1 MKNRILFAT
10 MLLAVPLTSM
20 AVPITGEIG
29 LTGVV
34 SPTCTSGATPCNYGP
49 GATDADGLDFGNNGA
64 ADGPFGVTFATG
76 DFAADGLGF
85 GDVGFISDF
94 QYDPLSPTPVDPL
107 WTIAGDTTLFSFA
120 LETIAISLETPGFI
134 NLSGTGTISAAGF
147 DDTMG
152 NWTFSSDGTGAGTQF
167 AWSSTT
173 VPVSEPGVL
182 LLLGIALLGL
192 SSRRMRR

>member
-1 MKNRILFAT
+1 MMGRILFAATLLT
-10 MLLAVPLTSM
+10 MPLASM
-20 AVPITGEIG
+20 AVPIEGEIG
-29 LTGVV
+29 FTGVV
-34 SPTCTSGATPCNYGP
+34 TPTCSSGANPCTYGP
-49 GATDADGLDFGNNGA
+49 GANDADGLDFGSNGA

-85 GDVGFISDF
+85 ADVGFISDF
-94 QYDPLSPTPVDPL
+94 QYDPLNPSPVNPL

-120 LETIAISLETPGFI
+120 LETIAINLETPGFI

-182 LLLGIALLGL
+182 LLLGIAMLGL
-192 SSRRMRR
+192 AARRRR